1 MPGKNYISEKD
12 AEWER
17 KKIKISPKRK
27 EIPYL
32 IKDGLGVPDKE
43 LIRLHTV
50 DNLSAL
56 EIGKRIK
63 QTDYMVRQRLKVL
76 KVYSKKKRVLRR
88 VDLNDEHIKF
98 LYNRGYSPTEIGE
111 IVGASRNAVLN
122 HLKHI
127 NVSVSSVNTPVLCVR
142 LKVLNH
148 ILDEKTAFKKFA
160 NRNKKKS
167 EITTE
172 EKKGLLDF

>member
-1 MPGKNYISEKD
+1 MPDQNWISEKD

-17 KKIKISPKRK
+17 KKIIISPKK
-27 EIPYL
+27 KLLPYL

-50 DNLSAL
+50 ENLSAL
-56 EIGKRIK
+56 EIAKKIN

-76 KVYSKKKRVLRR
+76 KVYHKGKRALRR
-88 VDLNDEHIKF
+88 MDLNDDHIKF
-98 LYNRGYSPTEIGE
+98 LYNRGYSPTEIGV
-111 IVGASRNAVLN
+111 IVGASRNAILN

-127 NVSVSSVNTPVLCVR
+127 NIAPSKVNTPVLCVR

-148 ILDEKTAFKKFA
+148 ILDKETAFKKFA
-160 NRNKKKS
+160 NKKKI
-167 EITTE
+167 ETEVTTE
-172 EKKGLLDF
+172 ENKGLLDF

>member
-1 MPGKNYISEKD
+1 MRDENYISEKD
-12 AEWER
+12 FEWER
-17 KKIKISPKRK
+17 KKIRISPKRRG
-27 EIPYL
+27 IPYL
-32 IKDGLGVPDKE
+32 IKDGLGIPDEE

-50 DNLSAL
+50 EHLSAL

-76 KVYSKKKRVLRR
+76 NVYSKGKRALRR
-88 VDLNDEHIKF
+88 TDLNDKHIKF
-98 LYNRGYSPTEIGE
+98 LYNRGHSPTEIGE
-111 IVGASRNAVLN
+111 IMEASRDAVLN

-148 ILDEKTAFKKFA
+148 ILDEKTAYKKFA
-160 NRNKKKS
+160 HKKK
-167 EITTE
+167 E
-172 EKKGLLDF
+172 EGE

>member
-1 MPGKNYISEKD
+1 MRDEKYISEKD
-12 AEWER
+12 FEWER
-17 KKIKISPKRK
+17 KKIRISPKRRG
-27 EIPYL
+27 IPYL
-32 IKDGLGVPDKE
+32 IKDGLGVPDEE

-50 DNLSAL
+50 EHLSAS

-76 KVYSKKKRVLRR
+76 NVYSKGKRSLRR
-88 VDLNDEHIKF
+88 TDLNDKHIKF
-98 LYNRGYSPTEIGE
+98 LYDRGYSPTEIGE
-111 IVGASRNAVLN
+111 IIGASRNAVLN

-148 ILDEKTAFKKFA
+148 ILDEKTAYKKFA
-160 NRNKKKS
+160 HKKKI
-167 EITTE
+167 EGE
-172 EKKGLLDF
+172 